1 MIKFVVF
8 ICGALVMSYEIL
20 GSRVLAPNFG
30 SSVFV
35 WGSLISVFL
44 GGLSAGY
51 YLGGRLADIRP
62 STRKLGLIILTPG
75 LMFLAFP
82 LYGMPVCDWIFEMD
96 LGIRMSPLLASL
108 ILFFLPSVLL
118 GMVSP
123 YTAKL
128 MLCSLH
134 TSGATVG
141 TLYALS
147 TFGSIVGTL
156 LTAFYL
162 ITVAGVTKLIMGQGV
177 VLLAITAPLLIMN
190 IHCFVHKR
198 ARSKAPT
205 IPKVKILSHQLAGS
219 APAFLHGGN
228 PMLVSV

>member
-8 ICGALVMSYEIL
+8 TCGALVMSYEIL

-44 GGLSAGY
+44 A
-51 YLGGRLADIRP
+51 LADVNP
-62 STRKLGLIILTPG
+62 STRKLGLLILAPG
-75 LMFLAFP
+75 LMFIAFP
-82 LYGMPVCDWIFEMD
+82 LYGAPVCDWIFDMD
-96 LGIRMSPLLASL
+96 LGIRLSPLLASL
-108 ILFFLPSVLL
+108 ILFFLPAVFL

-128 MLCSLH
+128 MICSLH
-134 TSGATVG
+134 TSGSTVG

-156 LTAFYL
+156 FTSFYL
-162 ITVAGVTKLIMGQGV
+162 ITVAGVKMLIMGQGV
-177 VLLAITAPLLIMN
+177 ALVAITVPLLFMRLS
-190 IHCFVHKR
+190 C
-198 ARSKAPT
+198 PT
-205 IPKVKILSHQLAGS
+205 DEVRKHEGPG
-219 APAFLHGGN
+219 PGGTSY
-228 PMLVSV
+228 PE